1 MKTYKWILILLLIP
15 LDIEGGCSNRVDLKG
30 ENMAAKKIR
39 LGEIG
44 VDSGQAMICDPRYI
58 TSEWIEEEYK
68 MSPAPK
74 VLHIGTKEEYQL
86 GKDFGHYEWPFRDG
100 KFFHPEDYK
109 KTFDDGEM
117 EEFSLNN
124 LLSAGVFGHISGPF
138 HKSADFSYNGC
149 CKVTLNNPN
158 RGGQLNY
165 KLGHAGAG
173 VVFNTGVGDGCYP
186 VYAYLDD
193 VPGWGVRIVK
203 IEVDFTEHP
212 LL

>member
-1 MKTYKWILILLLIP
+1 MKMYKWILILLLIP

-30 ENMAAKKIR
+30 ENVAAKKIR

-44 VDSGQAMICDPRYI
+44 VDSGQAMICDPTYI
-58 TSEWIEEEYK
+58 SSEWIEEKYK
-68 MSPAPK
+68 MSPPPK
-74 VLHIGTKEEYQL
+74 VLHFETKKAYEM
-86 GKDFGHYEWPFRDG
+86 GKDFQTYDAPFRDG
-100 KFFHPEDYK
+100 KFFRPEDYK
-109 KTFDDGEM
+109 EIFGEEGM
-117 EEFSLNN
+117 EEYSLNS
-124 LLSAGVFGHISGPF
+124 LLSSGVFGHIPGPV
-138 HKSADFSYNGC
+138 HESADFSFNGC
-149 CKVTLNNPN
+149 CQVTLNNPN

-193 VPGWGVRIVK
+193 VPGWGVRVVK